1 MAAAQERFSPAGLL
15 LFAARGQKGP
25 QMTKFKMNRTQF
37 MLLTAL
43 NMLGSGILMLPA
55 KVAQVGGIGLLLF
68 ALQQSQWHMPL
79 PTAGFTPNIA
89 WAV

>member
-1 MAAAQERFSPAGLL
+1 
-15 LFAARGQKGP
+15 
-25 QMTKFKMNRTQF
+25 MTKFKMNRTQF

-55 KVAQVGGIGLLLF
+55 KVAQVGGIGLLSWF
-68 ALQQSQWHMPL
+68 VVCLQLSRWHTHL
-79 PTAGFTPNIA
+79 PTAGFTPNIV